1 MQVAGI
7 IAEYNPF
14 HNGHKYHLDAVRR
27 QSNADYIIV
36 VMSGDFTQRG
46 APALIHKYA
55 RAEMALLNGADLVLE
70 LPLYYA
76 CGSAEYFAGG
86 AVALL
91 DKLGVVNTLGFGSE
105 CGDIQQ
111 MLSLASFLN
120 EETLPYQEALKRSLK
135 AGKSYPLAR
144 QTALSTAGAASLDEA
159 ALLSSPNNIL
169 GVEYCRALQKRG
181 SLINPITI
189 LRIGSAYHE
198 AALGSIHSSALAIRN
213 SLAEGADLSAL
224 REHLPESISHLLSR
238 EAGKTFPLFDH
249 DFSALLHYKLILD
262 SQKGYAQYVDVSQ
275 ELSDRIL
282 NHLHEFTSFQQFC
295 SLIKTR
301 DMTYTR
307 VSRCLM
313 HILLDLKKTT
323 LSEAIDSDYVPYARI
338 LGFKKES
345 AALFTALKKNSSIP
359 LLSKLSDAS
368 GNLSAAEYRLLL
380 ADMQAA
386 HIYHAAITNKFHTPM
401 KPEPAQEIRIL

>member
-55 RAEMALLNGADLVLE
+55 RAEMALSNGADLVLE

-111 MLSLASFLN
+111 LLSLASFLN
-120 EETLPYQEALKRSLK
+120 EETLPYQEALKKNLK

-144 QTALSTAGAASLDEA
+144 QAALSAASSGEA

-181 SLINPITI
+181 SLIHPITVT
-189 LRIGSAYHE
+189 RIGSAYHE
-198 AALGSIHSSALAIRN
+198 SALGSIHSSALAIRN

-224 REHLPESISHLLSR
+224 RKHLPESVSHLLSR

-275 ELSDRIL
+275 ELSDRIQ

-323 LSEAIDSDYVPYARI
+323 LAEAIDSDYVPYARI
-338 LGFKKES
+338 LGFKKKS

-368 GNLSAAEYRLLL
+368 ANLSAAEYRLLL

-386 HIYHAAITNKFHTPM
+386 HIYHAAIANKFHTVM